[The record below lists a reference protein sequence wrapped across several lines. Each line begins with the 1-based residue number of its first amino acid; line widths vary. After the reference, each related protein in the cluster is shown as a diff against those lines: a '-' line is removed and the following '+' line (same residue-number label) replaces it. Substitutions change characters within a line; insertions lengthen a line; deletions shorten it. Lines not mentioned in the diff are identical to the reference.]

1 MKSPRTFEEQTECI
15 VEALLSDLLGED
27 EWAAFRSLETD
38 SFAESHTEC
47 ELSAGAEASSTFDSV
62 IIASR
67 LRRLGDQYN
76 EDLEQSAQRIIAEV
90 AKGKVEE
97 FGVMVDSLSKTWS
110 SLNPELGYERAFLA
124 VSVKL
129 LAYLSRKV
137 PAVARRIRLVELI
150 NGNRE
155 VRGYI
160 ETRGGW
166 VSAQGSLKFFCW
178 HLWLCSFAS
187 LNWLQCDP
195 VF

>member
-27 EWAAFRSLETD
+27 EWLASRSLETD
-38 SFAESHTEC
+38 SFAD
-47 ELSAGAEASSTFDSV
+47 TFDSV

-76 EDLEQSAQRIIAEV
+76 EDLEQPAQRVIAEM
-90 AKGKVEE
+90 AKGKVMQNHSL
-97 FGVMVDSLSKTWS
+97 FMVDSLSKSWS
-110 SLNPELGYERAFLA
+110 SLNPGLGYERAFLA

-137 PAVARRIRLVELI
+137 PAVARRIQFVELI

-166 VSAQGSLKFFCW
+166 ENFE
-178 HLWLCSFAS
+178 
-187 LNWLQCDP
+187 N
-195 VF
+195 

>member
-27 EWAAFRSLETD
+27 EWLASRSLETD
-38 SFAESHTEC
+38 SFAESHAGCTPFSCSLSAVLEG

-76 EDLEQSAQRIIAEV
+76 EDLEQPAQRVIAEM

-97 FGVMVDSLSKTWS
+97 FGVMVDSLSKSWS
-110 SLNPELGYERAFLA
+110 SLNPGLGYERAFLA

-137 PAVARRIRLVELI
+137 PAVARRIQLVELI

-166 VSAQGSLKFFCW
+166 ENFE
-178 HLWLCSFAS
+178 
-187 LNWLQCDP
+187 N
-195 VF
+195 

>member
-27 EWAAFRSLETD
+27 EGFAPRSLETD
-38 SFAESHTEC
+38 SFAESHAGCTPFPC
-47 ELSAGAEASSTFDSV
+47 FQSAVLKRDPSAGAEASSSFDSV

-76 EDLEQSAQRIIAEV
+76 EDLEQPAQRIIAEV

-97 FGVMVDSLSKTWS
+97 FEVMVDSLSKSWS

-137 PAVARRIRLVELI
+137 PAVARRIQLVELI

-155 VRGYI
+155 VREYI

-166 VSAQGSLKFFCW
+166 ENFE
-178 HLWLCSFAS
+178 
-187 LNWLQCDP
+187 N
-195 VF
+195 

>member
-27 EWAAFRSLETD
+27 EGTAFHSLETD
-38 SFAESHTEC
+38 SSAESCTELQ
-47 ELSAGAEASSTFDSV
+47 LSAGAEASSTFDSV
-62 IIASR
+62 IIASH
-67 LRRLGDQYN
+67 LRRLGDEYN
-76 EDLEQSAQRIIAEV
+76 EDLERPAQRIIAEV

-97 FGVMVDSLSKTWS
+97 FGVMVDSLSKSWS

-129 LAYLSRKV
+129 LVYLSRKV
-137 PAVARRIRLVELI
+137 PAVARQIQLVELI

-166 VSAQGSLKFFCW
+166 ENFG
-178 HLWLCSFAS
+178 
-187 LNWLQCDP
+187 N
-195 VF
+195 

>member
-27 EWAAFRSLETD
+27 EWFASRSLETD
-38 SFAESHTEC
+38 SFAESHAEH
-47 ELSAGAEASSTFDSV
+47 EASAPAESSSTFDSV

-76 EDLEQSAQRIIAEV
+76 EDLEQPARRVIAEM

-97 FGVMVDSLSKTWS
+97 FGVMVDSLSKSWS
-110 SLNPELGYERAFLA
+110 SLNPGLGYERAFLA

-137 PAVARRIRLVELI
+137 PAVARQIQLVELI

-166 VSAQGSLKFFCW
+166 ENFE
-178 HLWLCSFAS
+178 
-187 LNWLQCDP
+187 N
-195 VF
+195 

>member
-15 VEALLSDLLGED
+15 VEALLTDLLGED
-27 EWAAFRSLETD
+27 EGTAFHSLETD
-38 SFAESHTEC
+38 SFAESCAELQ
-47 ELSAGAEASSTFDSV
+47 LSAGAEASSTFDSV
-62 IIASR
+62 IIASH
-67 LRRLGDQYN
+67 LRRLGDEYN
-76 EDLEQSAQRIIAEV
+76 EDLERPAQHIIAEV

-97 FGVMVDSLSKTWS
+97 FGVMVDSLSKSWS

-129 LAYLSRKV
+129 LVYLSRKV
-137 PAVARRIRLVELI
+137 PAVARQIQLVQLI

-166 VSAQGSLKFFCW
+166 ENFG
-178 HLWLCSFAS
+178 
-187 LNWLQCDP
+187 N
-195 VF
+195 

>member
-27 EWAAFRSLETD
+27 EGFAPRSLETD
-38 SFAESHTEC
+38 SFAESHAARDP
-47 ELSAGAEASSTFDSV
+47 SAGAEASSSFDSV

-76 EDLEQSAQRIIAEV
+76 EDLEHPAQRIIAEV

-97 FGVMVDSLSKTWS
+97 FGVMVDSLSKSWS

-137 PAVARRIRLVELI
+137 PAVARRIQLVELI

-160 ETRGGW
+160 ETHGGW
-166 VSAQGSLKFFCW
+166 ENFE
-178 HLWLCSFAS
+178 
-187 LNWLQCDP
+187 N
-195 VF
+195 

>member
-27 EWAAFRSLETD
+27 EWFASRSLETD
-38 SFAESHTEC
+38 SFAD
-47 ELSAGAEASSTFDSV
+47 SSTFDSV

-76 EDLEQSAQRIIAEV
+76 EDLEQPARRVIAEM
-90 AKGKVEE
+90 AKGKE
-97 FGVMVDSLSKTWS
+97 FGVMVDSLSKSWS
-110 SLNPELGYERAFLA
+110 SLNPGLGYERAFLA

-137 PAVARRIRLVELI
+137 PAVARQIQLVELI

-166 VSAQGSLKFFCW
+166 ENFE
-178 HLWLCSFAS
+178 
-187 LNWLQCDP
+187 N
-195 VF
+195 

>member
-27 EWAAFRSLETD
+27 EGFAPRSLETD
-38 SFAESHTEC
+38 SFAESH
-47 ELSAGAEASSTFDSV
+47 AGAEASSSFDSV

-76 EDLEQSAQRIIAEV
+76 EDLEHPAQRIIAEV

-97 FGVMVDSLSKTWS
+97 FGVMVDSLSKSWS

-137 PAVARRIRLVELI
+137 PAVARRIQLVELI

-160 ETRGGW
+160 ETHGGW
-166 VSAQGSLKFFCW
+166 ENFE
-178 HLWLCSFAS
+178 
-187 LNWLQCDP
+187 N
-195 VF
+195 

>member
-27 EWAAFRSLETD
+27 EGTAFHSLETD
-38 SFAESHTEC
+38 SSAESCTELQ
-47 ELSAGAEASSTFDSV
+47 LSAGAEASSTFDSV
-62 IIASR
+62 IIASH
-67 LRRLGDQYN
+67 LRRLGDEYN
-76 EDLEQSAQRIIAEV
+76 EDLERPAQRIIAEV

-97 FGVMVDSLSKTWS
+97 FGVMVDSLSKSWS

-129 LAYLSRKV
+129 LVYLSRKV
-137 PAVARRIRLVELI
+137 PAVARQIQLVELI

-160 ETRGGW
+160 ETHGGW
-166 VSAQGSLKFFCW
+166 ENFG
-178 HLWLCSFAS
+178 
-187 LNWLQCDP
+187 N
-195 VF
+195 

>member
-27 EWAAFRSLETD
+27 EWTFRSLETD
-38 SFAESHTEC
+38 SFESRAEHQ
-47 ELSAGAEASSTFDSV
+47 LSARVEASSTFDSV

-67 LRRLGDQYN
+67 LRRLGDEYN
-76 EDLEQSAQRIIAEV
+76 EDLEQPAQRIIAEL

-97 FGVMVDSLSKTWS
+97 FGVMVDSLSKSWS
-110 SLNPELGYERAFLA
+110 SRNPELGYESAFLA

-129 LAYLSRKV
+129 LVYLSRKV
-137 PAVARRIRLVELI
+137 PAVARRIQLVELI

-160 ETRGGW
+160 ETHGGW
-166 VSAQGSLKFFCW
+166 VSAQRSLKFFCW

-187 LNWLQCDP
+187 LHWLQCDP

>member
-15 VEALLSDLLGED
+15 VEALLTDLLGED
-27 EWAAFRSLETD
+27 EGTAFHSLETD
-38 SFAESHTEC
+38 SFAESCAGCTSFPCSLSAVLELQ
-47 ELSAGAEASSTFDSV
+47 LSAGAEASSTFDSV
-62 IIASR
+62 IIASH
-67 LRRLGDQYN
+67 LRRLGDEYN
-76 EDLEQSAQRIIAEV
+76 EDLERPAQHIIAEV

-97 FGVMVDSLSKTWS
+97 FGVMVDSLSKSWS

-129 LAYLSRKV
+129 LVYLSRKV
-137 PAVARRIRLVELI
+137 PAVARQIQLVQLI

-166 VSAQGSLKFFCW
+166 ENFG
-178 HLWLCSFAS
+178 
-187 LNWLQCDP
+187 N
-195 VF
+195 

>member
-1 MKSPRTFEEQTECI
+1 MKGPRTFEEQTECI

-27 EWAAFRSLETD
+27 EGFAYRSLETD
-38 SFAESHTEC
+38 SFAASNAEREP
-47 ELSAGAEASSTFDSV
+47 SAGAEASSTFDSV

-76 EDLEQSAQRIIAEV
+76 EDLEQPAQRIIAEV

-97 FGVMVDSLSKTWS
+97 FGVMVDSLSKSWS

-137 PAVARRIRLVELI
+137 PAVARRIQLVELI

-166 VSAQGSLKFFCW
+166 ENFE
-178 HLWLCSFAS
+178 
-187 LNWLQCDP
+187 N
-195 VF
+195 

>member
-1 MKSPRTFEEQTECI
+1 MKGPRTFEEQTECI
-15 VEALLSDLLGED
+15 VKALLSDLLGED
-27 EWAAFRSLETD
+27 EGFASRSLETD
-38 SFAESHTEC
+38 SFPVSDAEREP
-47 ELSAGAEASSTFDSV
+47 SAGASSTFDSV

-76 EDLEQSAQRIIAEV
+76 ENLEQSAQRVIAEV

-97 FGVMVDSLSKTWS
+97 FGIMVDSLSKSWS

-129 LAYLSRKV
+129 LAYLSQKV
-137 PAVARRIRLVELI
+137 PAVARRIQLVELI

-166 VSAQGSLKFFCW
+166 LLSYPVTQKGEGARDGCLESCW
-178 HLWLCSFAS
+178 ETEQPR
-187 LNWLQCDP
+187 N
-195 VF
+195 